1 MFFLGVKGHLDGA
14 HKLRDYSG
22 KCAELHG
29 HRWSVEA
36 VFGALSLDKMGMAY
50 DFGVLKKSLRAV
62 LDELDH
68 KYLNEIQPFDKMNP
82 TAENLAR
89 YIFEKLKI
97 ETPGELFLHEVRV
110 WETPE
115 NWAAYRQ
122 EDHG

>member
-14 HKLRDYSG
+14 HKLRDYPG

-36 VFGALSLDKMGMAY
+36 VFASPSLDRMGMVH
-50 DFGVLKKSLRAV
+50 DFGVLKKSLKAV

-68 KYLNEIQPFDKMNP
+68 KYLNEVQPFKKMNP

-89 YIFEKLKI
+89 HIFEKLRT
-97 ETPGELFLHEVRV
+97 EPPDELVLHEVRV

-115 NWAAYRQ
+115 NWAAYRD
-122 EDHG
+122 EVSG